1 MDVYITSGT
10 YEFLAGLKKKKG
22 QESMVFMQNQ
32 EHALLYHETDKKTVF
47 QAPRKYSLVFSKGD
61 LDQKGFV
68 AMNHELIKE
77 EEQPLFEDR
86 MKKILPLLD
95 LTKGFMAYRLL
106 RPQKSNT
113 NLVITL
119 WENEVSFRNWQKTMA
134 YQNAFSQNVVD
145 LNSKL
150 FSPGSYVTT
159 YFVMKE
165 G

>member
-22 QESMVFMQNQ
+22 QDSIVFMQNQ
-32 EHALLYHETDKKTVF
+32 EHALLYHETNKKTVF
-47 QAPRKYSLVFSKGD
+47 QAPRKYSLVISKGE

-68 AMNHELIKE
+68 AMNHELINK
-77 EEQPLFEDR
+77 EEQPLFEER

-106 RPQKSNT
+106 RPQKSDT

-119 WENEVSFRNWQKTMA
+119 WENEVSYRNWQKSIA
-134 YQNAFSQNVVD
+134 YQDAFSKDAVD

-150 FSPGSYVTT
+150 FSPGSYVKT
-159 YFVMKE
+159 YFVIKE